1 MRAAAI
7 ALIVASS
14 FALGGGSACAMS
26 KDQSAVPECI
36 VTGGEKLPAAT
47 GGAAGICA
55 AVNEALNTLPAGQSV
70 RVQIQVKSHSWLVAR
85 IERDG
90 ALLPEQNM
98 AVADSKL
105 TKGSVERFARAIAQ
119 AVSTAG

>member
-1 MRAAAI
+1 
-7 ALIVASS
+7 
-14 FALGGGSACAMS
+14 MS
-26 KDQSAVPECI
+26 NDQSAVAECT
-36 VTGGEKLPAAT
+36 VAGGEKLPPET

-55 AVNEALNTLPAGQSV
+55 AVKEALGAQAGERSV
-70 RVQIQVKSHSWLVAR
+70 RVQVQVKSNSWLVAR

-90 ALLPEQNM
+90 VALPDQNM

-119 AVSTAG
+119 AVSAGG

>member
-1 MRAAAI
+1 
-7 ALIVASS
+7 
-14 FALGGGSACAMS
+14 MS
-26 KDQSAVPECI
+26 IDQSAAAECTVI
-36 VTGGEKLPAAT
+36 GGEKLPQET

-55 AVNEALNTLPAGQSV
+55 AVTEALKAQPGERSV
-70 RVQIQVKSHSWLVAR
+70 RVQIQVKSNSWLVAR

-90 ALLPEQNM
+90 AALPEQNM

>member
-1 MRAAAI
+1 
-7 ALIVASS
+7 
-14 FALGGGSACAMS
+14 MS
-26 KDQSAVPECI
+26 NDQSAAAECT
-36 VTGGEKLPAAT
+36 VTGGEKLPAET

-55 AVNEALNTLPAGQSV
+55 AVKDALETQAGERSV
-70 RVQIQVKSHSWLVAR
+70 RVQVQVKSNSWLVAR

-90 ALLPEQNM
+90 VALPDQSM

-119 AVSTAG
+119 AVSAGG